1 MTMKLRRLFL
11 DSVFDANDF
20 TEDQIKELEAGLENS
35 YSVRYMNPFISAE
48 NMRKI
53 RTGDGSI
60 KLKLTLK

>member
-35 YSVRYMNPFISAE
+35 DSVCYMNPFISAE